1 MTMVKKILSTSIILL
16 FLNPLFAADEKGVW
30 SHKKIS
36 NESCALYQFP
46 VAEKGDYTQR
56 GQVVFF
62 VIKEDRVMY
71 VRADAGYPYDENK
84 YIKVSIDGANYQ
96 FFGDGDTA
104 WSMKDDRVIIDA
116 MKAGNE
122 MTVIGYSTKGTE
134 TKDTYSLIGFTSSF
148 NKLSENC

>member
-1 MTMVKKILSTSIILL
+1 MVKKILSTLIILL

-36 NESCALYQFP
+36 NEACALYQFP
-46 VAEKGDYTQR
+46 VAEKGDYNKR